1 MFDIVEYL
9 ESHDCE
15 IKNAGADNIHTHC
28 FFCDEDTN
36 KAGRLYINVD
46 ELGDKYGLGFCFLCN
61 TRTNING
68 IRRNFGDTP
77 LDSGEITLELPKVN
91 AVVDYATELYHQKLM
106 DTPDAFNFL
115 NNDRGLSEQTII
127 SARLGWAPGGSFIHS
142 ELVKQFSPE
151 EILEAGLTNKFSQD
165 FFREEITIPYLH
177 YGRAFYLRGKKIGG
191 KYRGVSGMPVSLYG
205 TDSIIGADTVLA
217 TEGELCCLHLQQLGF
232 NAVGVPGAQT
242 WKNEWDEYFEEVKR
256 LYIVFDADKAGKAGA
271 EKLSKH
277 VGSKSRIVELPKKG
291 IDVEDFIVKLGKNR
305 EDIDYLLSKSRGGIL
320 ITVQEAFSR
329 WTEVEGNPN
338 RQGLVFNVSSLDA
351 SVNHGLLPGQVL
363 TVIAKTGV
371 GKTAYSVNML
381 HRMRMIK
388 PDLSV
393 MFLSLEQTRNEMFDR
408 FHKVHTFY
416 DPTATPADTVQYWND
431 NLMLVDKNMVSQP
444 EFEDSIY
451 QFTYETNKDLDIAI
465 VDYLGYFARGSRGS
479 SEYERITNAI
489 MDIKAVAKE
498 TQIAIVDLHQ
508 SNRSGEFGKEL
519 SADQGKGSGGIEETS
534 DMMLT
539 MWSPDNQKDADPE
552 NNTGQVIQ
560 RLVKNRNGPAGT
572 LIKYQWAPLTM
583 AMVPLT
589 DVQYLQRAINER
601 QYAAAGDTWQE
612 AIKRHRGGGLKL

>member
-9 ESHDCE
+9 ESKDCE

-36 KAGRLYINVD
+36 KAGRLYVNVD
-46 ELGDKYGLGFCFLCN
+46 ELGDKYGLGFCFLCS
-61 TRTNING
+61 TRTNVNG
-68 IRRNFGDTP
+68 IRHHFGDAP
-77 LDSGEITLELPKVN
+77 LDSSEVTLDVSKTN
-91 AVVDYATELYHQKLM
+91 AVVNFATELYHQRLM
-106 DTPDAFNFL
+106 DTPEAFEFL
-115 NNDRGLSEQTII
+115 NNERAFTEQTIV
-127 SARLGWAPGGSFIHS
+127 SARLGWAPGGSFLHG
-142 ELVKQFSPE
+142 ELVKEFSPE
-151 EILEAGLTNKFSQD
+151 EILESGLTNKFSQD
-165 FFREEITIPYLH
+165 YFREEITIPYLQ
-177 YGRAFYLRGKKIGG
+177 YGRAYNMRGKKIGG
-191 KYRGVSGMPVSLYG
+191 KYRGLPGVSVSLYG
-205 TDSIIGADTVLA
+205 TDSIIGSETVVI
-217 TEGELCCLHLQQLGF
+217 TEGEFCSLHLQQLGYDSI
-232 NAVGVPGAQT
+232 GVPGAQT
-242 WKNEWDEYFEEVKR
+242 WKTEWDEYIEEAKR
-256 LYIVFDADKAGKAGA
+256 CYVIFDTDKPGKAGA

-277 VGSKSRIVELPKKG
+277 VGSRTRIVELPKKG
-291 IDVEDFIVKLGKNR
+291 IDIEDFIVKLGKNR
-305 EDIDYLLSKSRGGIL
+305 EDVDYLLAKSKGGIL
-320 ITVQEAFSR
+320 ITVQEAFNR

-338 RQGLVFNVSSLDA
+338 RQGLVFNIQSLDA

-363 TVIAKTGV
+363 TVISKTGV
-371 GKTAYSVNML
+371 GKTQFSVNML
-381 HRMRMIK
+381 HRMRMVN

-408 FHKVHTFY
+408 LHKVHTFY
-416 DPTATPADTVQYWND
+416 DPTATPADTVQYWD
-431 NLMLVDKNMVSQP
+431 NNMMLIDKNMVTEP

-451 QFTYETNKDLDIAI
+451 QFVYETGKDLDIGV

-489 MDIKAVAKE
+489 MDLKAVAKE
-498 TQIAIVDLHQ
+498 TQISMLVPHQ

-539 MWSPDNQKDADPE
+539 MWSPDNQKDSDPE

-583 AMVPLT
+583 AMVPIT
-589 DVQYLQRAINER
+589 DIQYLQRAINER
-601 QYAAAGDTWQE
+601 SYAAAGDTWQE
-612 AIKRHRGGGLKL
+612 CLARHRGGGLKL